1 MPVAGAVATIPAAAT
16 SHAVSSLNLSTPYEI
31 SGAPSWVTAW
41 SVGAKTASGFTLT
54 FAAPCPAGGGTFDWL
69 ARYPS
74 VSGGGTATLA
84 DYLAELR
91 RLLHDENDNF
101 WSAADKTA
109 YINAG
114 IQRRDLD
121 SGQNRVL
128 ISKTLTAGTA
138 LYNFSDLSNDAV
150 FDVIGIAVINGSTR
164 IQLNQYSY
172 SELSVAARAWTT
184 YQSLP
189 RAFARYGPS
198 QVYLAPIP
206 VSAYVSEWDCCVY
219 SDPLVAPTDVD
230 PLPFPYVKPV
240 AYYAAYEAKLY
251 ERAFDEAEGFLA
263 QYQQQ
268 LQVALTARVGTVPS
282 LYSGVVR
289 V

>member
-1 MPVAGAVATIPAAAT
+1 MPVAGAVATIAAAAT
-16 SHAVSSLNLSTPYEI
+16 SHAVASLTLSTPYAI

-54 FAAPCPAGGGTFDWL
+54 FAAPCPAGGGT
-69 ARYPS
+69 
-74 VSGGGTATLA
+74 ATLA

-101 WSAADKTA
+101 WSAVDKTA

-114 IQRRDLD
+114 MQRRDLD

-138 LYNFSDLSNDAV
+138 LYSFSDLSNDAI

-189 RAFARYGPS
+189 RAFCRYGPS

-206 VSAYVSEWDCCVY
+206 VSAYVSEWDCSVY
-219 SDPLVAPTDVD
+219 SDPLVATTDVD
-230 PLPFPYVKPV
+230 PLPFPYTKPV

-251 ERAFDEAEGFLA
+251 ERAFDEADAFLT

>member
-1 MPVAGAVATIPAAAT
+1 MPVTGAVATIAAAAT
-16 SHAVSSLNLSTPYEI
+16 THSVGSLNLTTPYSI
-31 SGAPSWVTAW
+31 AGAPSWVTGW
-41 SVGAKTASGFTLT
+41 SVGSKVATGFTLT
-54 FAAPCPAGGGTFDWL
+54 FAVPCPAGGGTFDWL

-101 WSAADKTA
+101 WSAVDKTA
-109 YINAG
+109 YLNAG
-114 IQRRDLD
+114 LQRRDLD

-138 LYNFSDLSNDAV
+138 LYSFADLSNDAV
-150 FDVIGIAVINGSTR
+150 FDIVGIAVINGSTR
-164 IQLNQYSY
+164 ILLNQYSY
-172 SELSVAARAWTT
+172 SELSVIARRWTT
-184 YQSLP
+184 FQSLP
-189 RAFARYGPS
+189 RAFARFGPR

-206 VSAYVSEWDCCVY
+206 VSAYTSEWDCCVY
-219 SDPLVAPTDVD
+219 ADPLVATTDVD
-230 PLPFPYVKPV
+230 PLPYPYTEPV
-240 AYYAAYEAKLY
+240 AYYAAYKAKLY
-251 ERAFDEAEGFLA
+251 ERAFDEAADFLA

-268 LQVALTARVGTVPS
+268 LQVAITARVGSVPS
-282 LYSGVVR
+282 MYSGVVR

>member
-1 MPVAGAVATIPAAAT
+1 M
-16 SHAVSSLNLSTPYEI
+16 
-31 SGAPSWVTAW
+31 
-41 SVGAKTASGFTLT
+41 
-54 FAAPCPAGGGTFDWL
+54 
-69 ARYPS
+69 
-74 VSGGGTATLA
+74 
-84 DYLAELR
+84 
-91 RLLHDENDNF
+91 
-101 WSAADKTA
+101 
-109 YINAG
+109 
-114 IQRRDLD
+114 
-121 SGQNRVL
+121 L

-189 RAFARYGPS
+189 RAFCRYGPS

-206 VSAYVSEWDCCVY
+206 VSAYVSEWDCSVY
-219 SDPLVAPTDVD
+219 SDPLVATTDVD
-230 PLPFPYVKPV
+230 PLPFPYTKPV

-251 ERAFDEAEGFLA
+251 ERAFDEADAFLT